1 MGISTPCAGGFSSA
15 SMNCSVEA
23 MNGFLV
29 IDKPQ
34 GITSFDVVRTIRRTL
49 KVRRVGHCGTL
60 DPMATGV
67 LPVAIGEATRL
78 VEFVMDGEKIY
89 HGTLKLGETTDT
101 QDAEGTIL
109 TRCAVVGIDRV
120 QIEQAVSTL
129 LGPIKQLPPMYSALK
144 RDGVPLYELAR
155 KGIEVERATR
165 AIEIYRFEICAVDL
179 PFVSFEVT
187 CSKGTYVRTLA
198 HDLGAKLG
206 CGAHLTALRR
216 LKSGAFTESE
226 SITLEQLQDDSE
238 VQLLPVSSALAA
250 LPALALSA
258 DALLR
263 LKNGVPPQQSEA
275 STEEDFPAPGTVV
288 ILCREHQLVAVARFD
303 PERLIEPRGD
313 FHLLR
318 VFPAN
323 A

>member
-1 MGISTPCAGGFSSA
+1 
-15 SMNCSVEA
+15 

-34 GITSFDVVRTIRRTL
+34 GVTSFDVVRSIRRAL

-78 VEFVMDGEKIY
+78 VEFVMDGVKIY
-89 HGTLKLGETTDT
+89 RGTLKLGETTDT

-109 TRCAVVGIDRV
+109 DRCAIDGIDRAR
-120 QIEQAVSTL
+120 IEGVIATL
-129 LGPIKQLPPMYSALK
+129 IGSIQQLPPMYSALK

-155 KGIEVERATR
+155 KGIEVERSLR
-165 AIEIYRFEICAVDL
+165 SIEIYRFEICSVDL
-179 PFVSFEVT
+179 PFVTFEVT

-198 HDLGAKLG
+198 HDLGARLG

-216 LKSGAFTESE
+216 LKSGAFTEGE
-226 SITLEQLQDDSE
+226 AIPLDRLRDGTPET
-238 VQLLPVSSALAA
+238 VQLLPVSAALAS
-250 LPALALSA
+250 LPSLALSSE
-258 DALLR
+258 ALFR
-263 LKNGVPPQQSEA
+263 LKNGVPPQQGEVS
-275 STEEDFPAPGTVV
+275 DMQPFPAPGTLVT
-288 ILCREHQLVAVARFD
+288 LCRDQQLVAVARFD
-303 PERLIEPRGD
+303 PERKSETRGD
-313 FHLLR
+313 FVLLR

>member
-1 MGISTPCAGGFSSA
+1 L
-15 SMNCSVEA
+15 
-23 MNGFLV
+23 NGFLV

-34 GITSFDVVRTIRRTL
+34 GVTSFDVVRTIRRAL

-89 HGTLKLGETTDT
+89 RGTLKLGETTDT

-109 TRCAVVGIDRV
+109 CHSPIDGIDRA
-120 QIEQAVSTL
+120 QIEGVIATL
-129 LGPIKQLPPMYSALK
+129 LGPIQQLPPMYSALK

-155 KGIEVERATR
+155 KGLEVERALR
-165 AIEIYRFEICAVDL
+165 SIEIYRFELCSVDL
-179 PFVSFEVT
+179 PFVTFEVT

-198 HDLGAKLG
+198 HDLGARLG

-216 LKSGAFTESE
+216 LKSGAFSEGEAIPLDRLRTEPE
-226 SITLEQLQDDSE
+226 T
-238 VQLLPVSSALAA
+238 VQLLPVSTALTS
-250 LPALALSA
+250 LPALDLSTEALV
-258 DALLR
+258 R
-263 LKNGVPPQQSEA
+263 LKNGVPPQRDEV
-275 STEEDFPAPGTVV
+275 STVRTFPPPGSLVT
-288 ILCREHQLVAVARFD
+288 LCRDQQLVAVARFE
-303 PERLIEPRGD
+303 PERENEARGD
-313 FHLLR
+313 FVLLR

>member
-1 MGISTPCAGGFSSA
+1 L
-15 SMNCSVEA
+15 
-23 MNGFLV
+23 NGFLV
-29 IDKPQ
+29 VDKPQ
-34 GITSFDVVRTIRRTL
+34 GMTSFDVVRTIRRAF

-89 HGTLKLGETTDT
+89 RGTLKLGETTDT

-109 TRCAVVGIDRV
+109 DSRAIDGIDRP
-120 QIEQAVSTL
+120 QIETAIATL
-129 LGPIKQLPPMYSALK
+129 LGPIQQLPPMYSALK

-155 KGIEVERATR
+155 KGVEVERALR
-165 AIEIYRFEICAVDL
+165 SIEIYRFELCSIEL
-179 PFVSFEVT
+179 PFVTFEVT

-198 HDLGAKLG
+198 HDLGARLG

-216 LKSGAFTESE
+216 LKSGAFSTGEAISLDRLRNELES
-226 SITLEQLQDDSE
+226 
-238 VQLLPVSSALAA
+238 VQLLPVSAALASLPILDLSTEA
-250 LPALALSA
+250 LI
-258 DALLR
+258 R
-263 LKNGVPPQQSEA
+263 LKNGVPPQLSEV
-275 STEEDFPAPGTVV
+275 SDMQPFPAAGSIVT
-288 ILCREHQLVAVARFD
+288 LCRDHQLVAVARFE
-303 PERLIEPRGD
+303 PERESEARGD
-313 FHLLR
+313 FVLLR

>member
-1 MGISTPCAGGFSSA
+1 
-15 SMNCSVEA
+15 

-29 IDKPQ
+29 IDKPR
-34 GITSFDVVRTIRRTL
+34 GVTSFDVVRTVRRAL

-89 HGTLKLGETTDT
+89 RGTLKLGETTDT
-101 QDAEGTIL
+101 QDADGTIL
-109 TRCAVVGIDRV
+109 QNCPIDGIDRA
-120 QIEQAVSTL
+120 QIESVIATL
-129 LGPIKQLPPMYSALK
+129 LGPIQQLPPMYSALK

-155 KGIEVERATR
+155 KGIEVERSLR
-165 AIEIYRFEICAVDL
+165 AIEIYRFELCSVDL
-179 PFVSFEVT
+179 PFITFEVT

-198 HDLGAKLG
+198 HDLGVRLG

-216 LKSGAFTESE
+216 LKSGAFNETEA
-226 SITLEQLQDDSE
+226 ITLDHLQIE
-238 VQLLPVSSALAA
+238 TPQTVQLLPMASALAA
-250 LPALALSA
+250 LPVLALTPE
-258 DALLR
+258 ALIR
-263 LKNGVPPQQSEA
+263 LKNGVPPQQSEVSA
-275 STEEDFPAPGTVV
+275 GQNFPVPGTIVT
-288 ILCREHQLVAVARFD
+288 LCRDQQLVAVARFD
-303 PERLIEPRGD
+303 PKRLSEPRGD
-313 FHLLR
+313 FVLLR

>member
-1 MGISTPCAGGFSSA
+1 
-15 SMNCSVEA
+15 

-29 IDKPQ
+29 VDKPQ
-34 GITSFDVVRTIRRTL
+34 GVTSFDVVRTIRRAF

-89 HGTLKLGETTDT
+89 RGTLKLGETTDT

-109 TRCAVVGIDRV
+109 SCSAIDAIDRE
-120 QIEQAVSTL
+120 QIEAAIATL
-129 LGPIKQLPPMYSALK
+129 LGPIQQLPPMYSALK

-155 KGIEVERATR
+155 KGVEVERALR
-165 AIEIYRFEICAVDL
+165 SIEIYRFELCSVDL
-179 PFVSFEVT
+179 PFVTFEVT

-198 HDLGAKLG
+198 HDLGARLG

-216 LKSGAFTESE
+216 LKSGAFTEGEAIPLDRLRCEPE
-226 SITLEQLQDDSE
+226 S
-238 VQLLPVSSALAA
+238 VQLLPVSSALAS
-250 LPALALSA
+250 LPALDVSTE
-258 DALLR
+258 ALLR
-263 LKNGVPPQQSEA
+263 LKNGVPPQRGEVSEIQP
-275 STEEDFPAPGTVV
+275 FPAAGHLVT
-288 ILCREHQLVAVARFD
+288 LRRDRQLVAVARF
-303 PERLIEPRGD
+303 EPGRENEARGD
-313 FHLLR
+313 FVLLR
-318 VFPAN
+318 VFPFN

>member
-1 MGISTPCAGGFSSA
+1 
-15 SMNCSVEA
+15 

-34 GITSFDVVRTIRRTL
+34 GVTSFDVVRTVRRSL

-78 VEFVMDGEKIY
+78 VEFVMDGAKIY
-89 HGTLKLGETTDT
+89 RGTLKLGETTDT

-109 TRCAVVGIDRV
+109 SRGTIDGIDRSR
-120 QIEQAVSTL
+120 IEEVITTL
-129 LGPIKQLPPMYSALK
+129 LGPIQQLPPMYSALK

-155 KGIEVERATR
+155 KGIEVERTLR
-165 AIEIYRFEICAVDL
+165 PIEIYRFEICSIDL
-179 PFVSFEVT
+179 PFVTFEVT

-198 HDLGAKLG
+198 HDLGARLG

-216 LKSGAFTESE
+216 LQSGAFTEAVAIS
-226 SITLEQLQDDSE
+226 LDRLQGE
-238 VQLLPVSSALAA
+238 APETVQLLPIATALAA
-250 LPALALSA
+250 LPALVLSP

-263 LKNGVPPQQSEA
+263 LKNGVPPQRSEVSA
-275 STEEDFPAPGTVV
+275 TLPFPAPGALVT
-288 ILCREHQLVAVARFD
+288 LCRDQQLVAVARFD
-303 PERLIEPRGD
+303 PARESEPRGD
-313 FHLLR
+313 FVLLR

>member
-1 MGISTPCAGGFSSA
+1 
-15 SMNCSVEA
+15 

-29 IDKPQ
+29 VDKPR
-34 GITSFDVVRTIRRTL
+34 GVTSFDVVRTVRRAL

-67 LPVAIGEATRL
+67 LPVAVGEATRL

-89 HGTLKLGETTDT
+89 RGTLKLGETTDT

-109 TRCAVVGIDRV
+109 SSSAIDGVDRG
-120 QIEQAVSTL
+120 QIEDAIVTL
-129 LGPIKQLPPMYSALK
+129 LGPIQQLPPMYSALK

-155 KGIEVERATR
+155 KGVEVERALR
-165 AIEIYRFEICAVDL
+165 SIEIYRFELCSVDL
-179 PFVSFEVT
+179 PFVTFEVT

-198 HDLGAKLG
+198 HDLGARLG

-216 LKSGAFTESE
+216 LKSGAFCEGE
-226 SITLEQLQDDSE
+226 AVPLERLRCE
-238 VQLLPVSSALAA
+238 PETVHLLPVSAALAA
-250 LPALALSA
+250 LPVLALSA

-263 LKNGVPPQQSEA
+263 LKNGVPPQQSEV
-275 STEEDFPAPGTVV
+275 STMESFPAAGSLVT
-288 ILCREHQLVAVARFD
+288 LCRDQQLVAVARFD
-303 PERLIEPRGD
+303 PERENETRGD
-313 FHLLR
+313 FVLLR

>member
-1 MGISTPCAGGFSSA
+1 
-15 SMNCSVEA
+15 

-34 GITSFDVVRTIRRTL
+34 GVTSFDVVRTIRRTL

-67 LPVAIGEATRL
+67 LPIAIGEATRL

-109 TRCAVVGIDRV
+109 AKSAIDGVDRARIEGVV
-120 QIEQAVSTL
+120 ATL
-129 LGPIKQLPPMYSALK
+129 RGPIEQLPPMYSALK
-144 RDGVPLYELAR
+144 RDGVPLYALAR
-155 KGIEVERATR
+155 KGIEVERAPR
-165 AIEIYRFEICAVDL
+165 AIEIYRFEVSSVDL
-179 PFVSFEVT
+179 PFVTFEVT

-198 HDLGAKLG
+198 HDIGVRLG

-216 LKSGAFTESE
+216 LKSGAFSE
-226 SITLEQLQDDSE
+226 AEAITLEQLQDE
-238 VQLLPVSSALAA
+238 TQPALLLLPVSSALSA
-250 LPALALSA
+250 LPALTLSA
-258 DALLR
+258 EALLR
-263 LKNGVPPQQSEA
+263 LKNGVPPQQSEV
-275 STEEDFPAPGTVV
+275 SSEESFPAPGSIVT
-288 ILCREHQLVAVARFD
+288 LRREEQLVAVARFD
-303 PERLIEPRGD
+303 PERAIESRGD

>member
-1 MGISTPCAGGFSSA
+1 
-15 SMNCSVEA
+15 

-29 IDKPQ
+29 VDKPQ
-34 GITSFDVVRTIRRTL
+34 GVTSFDVVRTVRRSL

-89 HGTLKLGETTDT
+89 RGTLKLGETTDT

-109 TRCAVVGIDRV
+109 SRCAIDGIDRSR
-120 QIEQAVSTL
+120 IEEVIATL

-155 KGIEVERATR
+155 KGIEIERALR
-165 AIEIYRFEICAVDL
+165 SIEVYRFELCSVDL
-179 PFVSFEVT
+179 PFVTFEVT

-198 HDLGAKLG
+198 HDLGARLG

-216 LKSGAFTESE
+216 LKSGAFSE
-226 SITLEQLQDDSE
+226 GEAISLDRLRSE
-238 VQLLPVSSALAA
+238 PETVQLLPVSAALAS
-250 LPALALSA
+250 LPALDLSIEALV
-258 DALLR
+258 R
-263 LKNGVPPQQSEA
+263 LKNGVPPQQSEVSA
-275 STEEDFPAPGTVV
+275 IQPFPASGALVT
-288 ILCREHQLVAVARFD
+288 LCRDQQLVAVARFE
-303 PERLIEPRGD
+303 PERESEPRGD
-313 FHLLR
+313 FVLLR

>member
-1 MGISTPCAGGFSSA
+1 
-15 SMNCSVEA
+15 

-34 GITSFDVVRTIRRTL
+34 GVTSFDVVRTIRRAL

-89 HGTLKLGETTDT
+89 RGTLKLGETTDT

-109 TRCAVVGIDRV
+109 SRCAIDGIDRAG
-120 QIEQAVSTL
+120 IAGAIATL
-129 LGPIKQLPPMYSALK
+129 LGPIQQLPPMYSALK

-155 KGIEVERATR
+155 KGIEVERALR
-165 AIEIYRFEICAVDL
+165 SIEIYRFELCSVDL
-179 PFVSFEVT
+179 PFVTFEVT

-198 HDLGAKLG
+198 HDLGARLG

-216 LKSGAFTESE
+216 LKSGAFTETGAISLERLQNE
-226 SITLEQLQDDSE
+226 SPQSVE
-238 VQLLPVSSALAA
+238 LLPVSAALAS
-250 LPALALSA
+250 LPALALSPE
-258 DALLR
+258 ALIR
-263 LKNGVPPQQSEA
+263 LKNGVPPQRSEVSETQS
-275 STEEDFPAPGTVV
+275 FLAPGTLVT
-288 ILCREHQLVAVARFD
+288 LCRDQQLVAVARFD
-303 PERLIEPRGD
+303 PERVSEPRGD
-313 FHLLR
+313 FVLLR

>member
-1 MGISTPCAGGFSSA
+1 
-15 SMNCSVEA
+15 

-34 GITSFDVVRTIRRTL
+34 GVTSFDVVRTIRRAL

-67 LPVAIGEATRL
+67 LPIAIGEATRL
-78 VEFVMDGEKIY
+78 VEFVMAGEKIY
-89 HGTLKLGETTDT
+89 RGTLKLGETTDT

-109 TRCAVVGIDRV
+109 NCSSIDGIDRA
-120 QIEQAVSTL
+120 QIEGAIAPL
-129 LGPIKQLPPMYSALK
+129 LGPIQQLPPMYSALK

-155 KGIEVERATR
+155 KGVEVERALR
-165 AIEIYRFEICAVDL
+165 SIEIYRFELCSVDL
-179 PFVSFEVT
+179 PFVTFEVT

-198 HDLGAKLG
+198 HDLGARLG

-216 LKSGAFTESE
+216 LKSGAFSE
-226 SITLEQLQDDSE
+226 GEAIPLDRLRGEPET
-238 VQLLPVSSALAA
+238 VQLLPVSAALASLPVLDLSIEA
-250 LPALALSA
+250 LV
-258 DALLR
+258 R
-263 LKNGVPPQQSEA
+263 LKNGVPPQRSEV
-275 STEEDFPAPGTVV
+275 SVIQPFPAPGTLVT
-288 ILCREHQLVAVARFD
+288 LCRDQQLVAVARFD
-303 PERLIEPRGD
+303 PERASETRGD
-313 FHLLR
+313 FVLLR

>member
-1 MGISTPCAGGFSSA
+1 
-15 SMNCSVEA
+15 

-29 IDKPQ
+29 VDKPQ
-34 GITSFDVVRTIRRTL
+34 GVTSFDVVRTIRRAL

-89 HGTLKLGETTDT
+89 RGTLKLGETTDT

-109 TRCAVVGIDRV
+109 CCRPIDGIGRT
-120 QIEQAVSTL
+120 QIEAAISTL
-129 LGPIKQLPPMYSALK
+129 LGPIQQLPPMYSALK

-155 KGIEVERATR
+155 KGVEVERALR
-165 AIEIYRFEICAVDL
+165 SIEIYRFKLCAVDL
-179 PFVSFEVT
+179 PFVAFEVT

-198 HDLGAKLG
+198 HDLGVRLG

-216 LKSGAFTESE
+216 LKSGAFTEGEAIPLDRLRCEPE
-226 SITLEQLQDDSE
+226 S
-238 VQLLPVSSALAA
+238 VQLLPVSAALAS
-250 LPALALSA
+250 LPALDLSTEALV
-258 DALLR
+258 R
-263 LKNGVPPQQSEA
+263 LKNGVPPQRSEV
-275 STEEDFPAPGTVV
+275 SDIQPFPVAGSLVT
-288 ILCREHQLVAVARFD
+288 LCRDRQLVAVARFE
-303 PERLIEPRGD
+303 PERENEARGD
-313 FHLLR
+313 FVLLR
-318 VFPAN
+318 VFPSN

>member
-1 MGISTPCAGGFSSA
+1 
-15 SMNCSVEA
+15 VQL
-23 MNGFLV
+23 NGFLV
-29 IDKPQ
+29 IDKPK
-34 GITSFDVVRTIRRTL
+34 GVTSFDVVRTIRRTL

-89 HGTLKLGETTDT
+89 RGTLKLGETTDT

-109 TRCAVVGIDRV
+109 SHDGIDGIGRTE
-120 QIEQAVSTL
+120 IEGAIVTL

-155 KGIEVERATR
+155 KGIEVERALR
-165 AIEIYRFEICAVDL
+165 PIEIYRFELCSIDL
-179 PFVSFEVT
+179 PFVTFEVT
-187 CSKGTYVRTLA
+187 CSKGTYIRTLA
-198 HDLGAKLG
+198 HDLGARLG

-216 LKSGAFTESE
+216 LKSGAFSE
-226 SITLEQLQDDSE
+226 VEAIPLDRLQNE
-238 VQLLPVSSALAA
+238 PAAVQLLPVSAALAS
-250 LPALALSA
+250 LPALALSPE
-258 DALLR
+258 ALLR
-263 LKNGVPPQQSEA
+263 LKNGVPPQRSEVSA
-275 STEEDFPAPGTVV
+275 EQTFPAPGTLVTF
-288 ILCREHQLVAVARFD
+288 CRDLHLVAVARFD
-303 PERLIEPRGD
+303 PERVSEPRGD
-313 FHLLR
+313 FVLLR

>member
-1 MGISTPCAGGFSSA
+1 
-15 SMNCSVEA
+15 

-34 GITSFDVVRTIRRTL
+34 GVTSFDVVRTVRRTL

-89 HGTLKLGETTDT
+89 RGTLKLGETTDT

-109 TRCAVVGIDRV
+109 SRGTIDGIDRSR
-120 QIEQAVSTL
+120 IEDVIATL

-155 KGIEVERATR
+155 QGIEVERTLR
-165 AIEIYRFEICAVDL
+165 PIEIYRFEICSFDL
-179 PFVSFEVT
+179 PFVTFEVT

-198 HDLGAKLG
+198 HDLGARLG

-216 LKSGAFTESE
+216 LQSGAFTEAE
-226 SITLEQLQDDSE
+226 AIPLDRLQGE
-238 VQLLPVSSALAA
+238 APGTVQLLPIATALAA
-250 LPALALSA
+250 LPALALSP

-263 LKNGVPPQQSEA
+263 LKNGVPPQRSEVSA
-275 STEEDFPAPGTVV
+275 MHPFPAPGSLVT
-288 ILCREHQLVAVARFD
+288 LCRDQQLVAVARFE
-303 PERLIEPRGD
+303 PERESESRGD
-313 FHLLR
+313 FLLLR

>member
-1 MGISTPCAGGFSSA
+1 L
-15 SMNCSVEA
+15 
-23 MNGFLV
+23 NGFLV

-34 GITSFDVVRTIRRTL
+34 GVTSFDVVRTIRRAL

-78 VEFVMDGEKIY
+78 VEFVMDGVKIY
-89 HGTLKLGETTDT
+89 RGTLKLGETTDT

-109 TRCAVVGIDRV
+109 GRCAIDGIDRAR
-120 QIEQAVSTL
+120 IEGVIATL
-129 LGPIKQLPPMYSALK
+129 LGPIQQLPPMYSALK

-155 KGIEVERATR
+155 KGIEVERALR
-165 AIEIYRFEICAVDL
+165 AIEIYCFKICSIDL
-179 PFVSFEVT
+179 PFVTFEVT

-198 HDLGAKLG
+198 HDLGARLG

-216 LKSGAFTESE
+216 LQSGSFSEAEAIPLDRLQNESP
-226 SITLEQLQDDSE
+226 DA
-238 VQLLPVSSALAA
+238 VQLLPVAAALAA
-250 LPALALSA
+250 LPALTLSPE
-258 DALLR
+258 ALLR
-263 LKNGVPPQQSEA
+263 LKNGVPPQRSEV
-275 STEEDFPAPGTVV
+275 STEPPFPAPGSIVS
-288 ILCREHQLVAVARFD
+288 LCRDQQLVAVARFD
-303 PERLIEPRGD
+303 PERASETRGD
-313 FHLLR
+313 FVLLR

>member
-1 MGISTPCAGGFSSA
+1 
-15 SMNCSVEA
+15 

-34 GITSFDVVRTIRRTL
+34 GVTSFDVVRTVRRAL

-67 LPVAIGEATRL
+67 LPIAIGEATRL
-78 VEFVMDGEKIY
+78 VEFVMDGEKVY
-89 HGTLKLGETTDT
+89 RGTLKLGETTDT

-109 TRCAVVGIDRV
+109 SCSPIDGIDRV
-120 QIEQAVSTL
+120 QIEGAIATL
-129 LGPIKQLPPMYSALK
+129 IGPIQQLPPMYSALK

-155 KGIEVERATR
+155 KGVEVERALR
-165 AIEIYRFEICAVDL
+165 SIEIYRFELCSVDL
-179 PFVSFEVT
+179 PFVTFEVT

-198 HDLGAKLG
+198 HDLGARLG

-216 LKSGAFTESE
+216 LKSGAFSE
-226 SITLEQLQDDSE
+226 GEAIPLDRLRCEPE
-238 VQLLPVSSALAA
+238 IVQLLPVSAALAA
-250 LPALALSA
+250 LPVLALSA

-263 LKNGVPPQQSEA
+263 LKNGVPPQQGEV
-275 STEEDFPAPGTVV
+275 STMEPFPAAGSLVT
-288 ILCREHQLVAVARFD
+288 LCRDQQLVAVARFE
-303 PERLIEPRGD
+303 PERENEARGD
-313 FHLLR
+313 FVLLR

>member
-1 MGISTPCAGGFSSA
+1 
-15 SMNCSVEA
+15 
-23 MNGFLV
+23 MNGFLI

-34 GITSFDVVRTIRRTL
+34 GVTSFDVVRTIRRTL

-78 VEFVMDGEKIY
+78 VEFVMNGEKIY

-109 TRCAVVGIDRV
+109 ARCAIDGIDRAA
-120 QIEQAVSTL
+120 IEAVAATL
-129 LGPIKQLPPMYSALK
+129 QGPLEQLPPMFSALK

-155 KGIEVERATR
+155 KGIEVERALR
-165 AIEIYRFEICAVDL
+165 AIVVYRFEIFSVDL
-179 PFVSFEVT
+179 PFVTFAVT

-198 HDLGAKLG
+198 HDLGARLG

-216 LKSGAFTESE
+216 LQSGAFTEAAA
-226 SITLEQLQDDSE
+226 ITLEQLQDE
-238 VQLLPVSSALAA
+238 AEPGQQLLPMVLALSA
-250 LPALALSA
+250 LPALALTG

-263 LKNGVPPQQSEA
+263 LKNGVPPQRSEV
-275 STEEDFPAPGTVV
+275 SDMDPFPSPGTVV
-288 ILCREHQLVAVARFD
+288 TLRREEHLVAVARFD
-303 PERLIEPRGD
+303 PTREIEPRGD
-313 FHLLR
+313 FQLLR

>member
-1 MGISTPCAGGFSSA
+1 
-15 SMNCSVEA
+15 

-34 GITSFDVVRTIRRTL
+34 GVTSFDVVRTVRRAL

-78 VEFVMDGEKIY
+78 VEFVMDGAKIY
-89 HGTLKLGETTDT
+89 RGTLKLGETTDT

-109 TRCAVVGIDRV
+109 SRRTIDGVDRAR
-120 QIEQAVSTL
+120 IEGAIAAL

-155 KGIEVERATR
+155 KGIEVERTLR
-165 AIEIYRFEICAVDL
+165 SIEVYRFDLCSVDL
-179 PFVSFEVT
+179 PFVTFEVT

-198 HDLGAKLG
+198 HDLGARLG

-216 LKSGAFTESE
+216 LKSGAFSE
-226 SITLEQLQDDSE
+226 GEAIPLDRLRSE
-238 VQLLPVSSALAA
+238 PETVRLLPVSAALAV
-250 LPALALSA
+250 LPALDLSP

-263 LKNGVPPQQSEA
+263 LKNGVPPQQSEV
-275 STEEDFPAPGTVV
+275 STVQPFPPSGTLVT
-288 ILCREHQLVAVARFD
+288 LCRDQQLVAVARFE
-303 PERLIEPRGD
+303 PERESEPRGD
-313 FHLLR
+313 FVLLR

>member
-1 MGISTPCAGGFSSA
+1 
-15 SMNCSVEA
+15 

-34 GITSFDVVRTIRRTL
+34 GVTSFDVVRTIRRAL

-67 LPVAIGEATRL
+67 LPIAIGEATRL
-78 VEFVMDGEKIY
+78 VEFVMDGKKVY
-89 HGTLKLGETTDT
+89 RGTLKLGETTDT

-109 TRCAVVGIDRV
+109 ARGSIDGIDRPR
-120 QIEQAVSTL
+120 IEGVIATL
-129 LGPIKQLPPMYSALK
+129 LGSIQQLPPMYSALK

-155 KGIEVERATR
+155 KGIEVERALR
-165 AIEIYRFEICAVDL
+165 SIEIYRFELCSVDL
-179 PFVSFEVT
+179 PFVTFEVT

-198 HDLGAKLG
+198 HDLGIRLG
-206 CGAHLTALRR
+206 CGAHLIALRR
-216 LKSGAFTESE
+216 LQSGAFTEAE
-226 SITLEQLQDDSE
+226 AIPLERLRE
-238 VQLLPVSSALAA
+238 ETAGTVQLLPVAAALAA
-250 LPALALSA
+250 LPVLALSA

-263 LKNGVPPQQSEA
+263 LKNGVPPQQSEVSA
-275 STEEDFPAPGTVV
+275 TQPFPAPGTLVT
-288 ILCREHQLVAVARFD
+288 LCRDQQLVAVARFD
-303 PERLIEPRGD
+303 PERATEPRGD
-313 FHLLR
+313 FVLLR

>member
-1 MGISTPCAGGFSSA
+1 
-15 SMNCSVEA
+15 

-34 GITSFDVVRTIRRTL
+34 GVTSFDVVRTVRRAL

-78 VEFVMDGEKIY
+78 VEFVMDGVKVY
-89 HGTLKLGETTDT
+89 RGTLKLGETTDT

-109 TRCAVVGIDRV
+109 SRCAITSIDRV
-120 QIEQAVSTL
+120 RIEGVIATL
-129 LGPIKQLPPMYSALK
+129 RGPIIQLPPMYSALK

-155 KGIEVERATR
+155 KGLEVERALR
-165 AIEIYRFEICAVDL
+165 SIEIYRFELCSLDL
-179 PFVSFEVT
+179 PFVTFEVT

-198 HDLGAKLG
+198 HDLGARLG

-216 LKSGAFTESE
+216 LKSGAFTEVEAIPLDRLQNEASE
-226 SITLEQLQDDSE
+226 A
-238 VQLLPVSSALAA
+238 VQLLPIATALAA
-250 LPALALSA
+250 LPALALSL

-263 LKNGVPPQQSEA
+263 LKNGVPPQQSEV
-275 STEEDFPAPGTVV
+275 STDLPFPAPGALVT
-288 ILCREHQLVAVARFD
+288 LCRDQQLVAVARFD
-303 PERLIEPRGD
+303 PERASETRGD
-313 FHLLR
+313 FVLLR

>member
-1 MGISTPCAGGFSSA
+1 
-15 SMNCSVEA
+15 

-29 IDKPQ
+29 VDKPQ
-34 GITSFDVVRTIRRTL
+34 GVTSFDVVRTIRRAL

-89 HGTLKLGETTDT
+89 RGTLKLGETTDT

-109 TRCAVVGIDRV
+109 SSSPIDSIDRA
-120 QIEQAVSTL
+120 QIEDAIATL
-129 LGPIKQLPPMYSALK
+129 LGPIQQLPPMYSALK

-155 KGIEVERATR
+155 KGVEVERALR
-165 AIEIYRFEICAVDL
+165 SIEIYRFELCSVEL
-179 PFVSFEVT
+179 PFVTFEVT

-198 HDLGAKLG
+198 HDLGAYLG

-216 LKSGAFTESE
+216 LKSGAFSEGEAIPLDRLRSDPES
-226 SITLEQLQDDSE
+226 
-238 VQLLPVSSALAA
+238 VQLLPVSAALAS
-250 LPALALSA
+250 LPALDLSTEALV
-258 DALLR
+258 R
-263 LKNGVPPQQSEA
+263 LKNGVPPQQSEV
-275 STEEDFPAPGTVV
+275 SDIQPFPVAGSLVT
-288 ILCREHQLVAVARFD
+288 LCRAQQLVAVARFE
-303 PERLIEPRGD
+303 PERENEPRGD
-313 FHLLR
+313 FVLLR
-318 VFPAN
+318 VFPGN

>member
-1 MGISTPCAGGFSSA
+1 L
-15 SMNCSVEA
+15 
-23 MNGFLV
+23 NGFLV

-34 GITSFDVVRTIRRTL
+34 GVTSFDVVRTVRRAL

-78 VEFVMDGEKIY
+78 VEFVMDGAKIY
-89 HGTLKLGETTDT
+89 RGTLRLGETTDT

-109 TRCAVVGIDRV
+109 SRRTIDGVDRAR
-120 QIEQAVSTL
+120 IEGAIAAL
-129 LGPIKQLPPMYSALK
+129 LGPIQQLPPMYSALK

-155 KGIEVERATR
+155 KGIEVERTLR
-165 AIEIYRFEICAVDL
+165 SIEVYRFVLCSVDL
-179 PFVSFEVT
+179 PFVTFEVT

-198 HDLGAKLG
+198 HDLGALLG

-216 LKSGAFTESE
+216 LKSGAFSE
-226 SITLEQLQDDSE
+226 GEAIPLDRLRSE
-238 VQLLPVSSALAA
+238 PETVRLLPVSAALAA
-250 LPALALSA
+250 LPALDLSP

-263 LKNGVPPQQSEA
+263 LKNGVPPQQSEV
-275 STEEDFPAPGTVV
+275 STVQPFPPPGTLVT
-288 ILCREHQLVAVARFD
+288 LCREQQLVAVARFE
-303 PERLIEPRGD
+303 PERESEPRGD
-313 FHLLR
+313 FVLLR

>member
-1 MGISTPCAGGFSSA
+1 MPCAVGFFSA
-15 SMNCSVEA
+15 SMSFSVDA

-34 GITSFDVVRTIRRTL
+34 GATSFDVVRTIRRTL

-67 LPVAIGEATRL
+67 LPIAIGEATRL

-89 HGTLKLGETTDT
+89 QGTLKLGETTDT

-109 TRCAVVGIDRV
+109 TRCAINGVDRVGIERV
-120 QIEQAVSTL
+120 VATLRGSIE
-129 LGPIKQLPPMYSALK
+129 QLPPMYSALK

-155 KGIEVERATR
+155 KGIEVERAKRT
-165 AIEIYRFEICAVDL
+165 IEIYRFEICSVAL
-179 PFVSFEVT
+179 PFVTFEVT

-216 LKSGAFTESE
+216 LKSGAFTAAAAIS
-226 SITLEQLQDDSE
+226 LEQLQNE
-238 VQLLPVSSALAA
+238 TQLALQLLPVSSALAA
-250 LPALALSA
+250 LPALALSGE
-258 DALLR
+258 ALLR
-263 LKNGVPPQQSEA
+263 LKNGVPPQQCEVRAEKS
-275 STEEDFPAPGTVV
+275 FPAPGTIVT
-288 ILCREHQLVAVARFD
+288 LCREQQLVAVARFD
-303 PERLIEPRGD
+303 PERLIEARGD
-313 FHLLR
+313 FQLLR

>member
-1 MGISTPCAGGFSSA
+1 
-15 SMNCSVEA
+15 

-29 IDKPQ
+29 VDKPQ
-34 GITSFDVVRTIRRTL
+34 GVTSFDVVRTVRRAL

-67 LPVAIGEATRL
+67 LPIAIGEATRL
-78 VEFVMDGEKIY
+78 VEFVMDGEKVY
-89 HGTLKLGETTDT
+89 RGTLKLGETTDT

-109 TRCAVVGIDRV
+109 SCSPIDGIDRV
-120 QIEQAVSTL
+120 QIEGAIATL
-129 LGPIKQLPPMYSALK
+129 IGPIQQLPPMYSALK

-155 KGIEVERATR
+155 KGVEVERALR
-165 AIEIYRFEICAVDL
+165 SIEIYRFELCSVDL
-179 PFVSFEVT
+179 PFVTFEVT

-198 HDLGAKLG
+198 HDLGARLG

-216 LKSGAFTESE
+216 LKSGAFSE
-226 SITLEQLQDDSE
+226 GEAIPLDRLRCEPE
-238 VQLLPVSSALAA
+238 IVQLLPVSAALAA
-250 LPALALSA
+250 LPVLALSA

-263 LKNGVPPQQSEA
+263 LKNGVPPQQGEVSAME
-275 STEEDFPAPGTVV
+275 SFPAAGSLVT
-288 ILCREHQLVAVARFD
+288 LCRDQQLVAVARFE
-303 PERLIEPRGD
+303 PERENEARGD
-313 FHLLR
+313 FVLLR